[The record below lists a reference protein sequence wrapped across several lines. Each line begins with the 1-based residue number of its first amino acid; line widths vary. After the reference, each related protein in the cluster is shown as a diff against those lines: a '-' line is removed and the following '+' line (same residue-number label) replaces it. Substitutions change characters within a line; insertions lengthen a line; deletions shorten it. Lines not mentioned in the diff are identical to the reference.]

1 MAYESAG
8 DAWQDLV
15 VIMSDEEGVTHT
27 DEGLLVHGTVF
38 AFRAGDDLVVEVP
51 RARASDLK
59 NRGVAFAFTVDGH
72 SSRDW
77 VRVSDLQLWPELARE
92 AHEFVGE
99 PAVGGES

>member
-8 DAWQDLV
+8 EAWQDLLL
-15 VIMSDEEGVTHT
+15 IMSGEEGVTST
-27 DEGLLVHGTVF
+27 ESELLVHGTVF
-38 AFRAGDDLVVEVP
+38 AFREGDDIVVEVP
-51 RARASDLK
+51 AARASDLK
-59 NRGVAFAFTVDGH
+59 ARGVASKFSVDGH
-72 SSRDW
+72 TSRDW